1 MAEWTLPAQNLE
13 LLSDGRP
20 QNKQPCEGVHNKINH
35 TAGKADPNIFELIEL
50 FKTEQASTEVS
61 LAQLAAGGA
70 VRNTRKKYSTKQKRL
85 AKIGEKF
92 ERGTIH

>member
-1 MAEWTLPAQNLE
+1 MLLGRLNL
-13 LLSDGRP
+13 
-20 QNKQPCEGVHNKINH
+20 
-35 TAGKADPNIFELIEL
+35 TFELVEL

-61 LAQLAAGGA
+61 LAQLAAGGV

-92 ERGTIH
+92 ESGHYTLEEYIDGISKWMGFSMYCVFCHHSFFLF